1 MATDATPTLDP
12 EIAALIGD
20 TTPAQLAADLG
31 ILGCYVLTVATAQ
44 SVAAYLR
51 GRAIRS
57 QSYAAGIRP
66 RPYRLTAQERADIRH
81 RAECAKWGY

>member
-1 MATDATPTLDP
+1 MATDATTTLDP

-20 TTPAQLAADLG
+20 TTPARIAADLG
-31 ILGCYVLTVATAQ
+31 ILGCYALTLAAAQ
-44 SVAAYLR
+44 TIAAYAR

-66 RPYRLTAQERADIRH
+66 RPYRLTAQERAEIRH